1 MFQLTKCEHKGV
13 SESTDSDDRSFSS
26 VKPPHFFLNQNI
38 LFSECSKKGQ
48 TYISNIL
55 TLFEYISRIKIKNK
69 FENEENLD
77 LFSIFS
83 LGLILYRMEQL
94 FLCRFKRH
102 FLTTYS
108 PAGTEP
114 VLVKSGKLMSC
125 VNKTLSKGLLVH

>member
-1 MFQLTKCEHKGV
+1 MNITALVKVLILTTVIFPAWRLNK
-13 SESTDSDDRSFSS
+13 
-26 VKPPHFFLNQNI
+26 FLIFLKQNI
-38 LFSECSKKGQ
+38 LFPECSKKDHQ
-48 TYISNIL
+48 TFISDIL

-114 VLVKSGKLMSC
+114 VSVKSGKLMSC